1 MQLPFKWNELR
12 FEQKFIIG
20 IFLLIFLAT
29 TLTTIVLSV
38 TAITKKDEY
47 VPLEIGSS
55 EGIVSKL
62 YKLQQPFKVTNNE
75 ILVPANQLGSIQS
88 SLINEKGVESKD
100 KQEETKELMDIN
112 GLRPESKL
120 TFDNKT
126 FVDEYGKYYNRIR
139 FKGGISDSNW

>member
-1 MQLPFKWNELR
+1 MQFPFKWNELR
-12 FEQKFIIG
+12 FEQKFIVG
-20 IFLLIFLAT
+20 IFLLIFLTT
-29 TLTTIVLSV
+29 TLSTIILSIIS
-38 TAITKKDEY
+38 ITKKDEY
-47 VPLEIGSS
+47 VKLEMSSS

-75 ILVPANQLGSIQS
+75 ILVPANQLVNIQS
-88 SLINEKGVESKD
+88 ALINVESKD
-100 KQEETKELMDIN
+100 KQQEVTKELIDIN
-112 GLRPESKL
+112 SLRPESKL